1 MIQQEVLVGNPLGI
15 HARPAALIVQMSSKF
30 SSDVWL
36 EKDGVSANAKSIMSV
51 MMLAA
56 AHKSK
61 IIIRADGPQEKEAVE
76 ALVRLFDSKFNE
88 KSP

>member
-1 MIQQEVLVGNPLGI
+1 M
-15 HARPAALIVQMSSKF
+15 
-30 SSDVWL
+30 